1 MAGIDNIT
9 NEILQEAKERAAS
22 VTGAATKKADNL
34 LAQAKQQ
41 GEEFA
46 AKTAEKAKA
55 DAAAYGER
63 ILSQMGLRKR
73 QALLR
78 AKQEIITGVI
88 DAAYEKLHSLGD
100 KEYFAMIMKLAV
112 SNLQSGDGEILFSK
126 KDLERLPKDFAE
138 QIREKAK
145 LAGGTLAV
153 SAETAEIDDGFILRY
168 GGIDE
173 NCTLKALFAE
183 KRDVLSD
190 KVAAVLWHKENA
202 DG

>member
-9 NEILQEAKERAAS
+9 NEILQEAKTKAAAL
-22 VTGAATKKADNL
+22 TQGASKKADDL

-46 AKTAEKAKA
+46 AKAAQKAEAE
-55 DAAAYGER
+55 AAAHGER

-73 QALLR
+73 QASLK
-78 AKQEIITGVI
+78 AKQDIISEVI

-100 KEYFAMIMKLAV
+100 ADYFAMIMKLIG
-112 SNLQSGDGEILFSK
+112 SNVQSGDGEILFSK
-126 KDLERLPKDFAE
+126 KDKERLPKDFA
-138 QIREKAK
+138 QQVQKAAQ
-145 LAGGTLAV
+145 LAGGSL
-153 SAETAEIDDGFILRY
+153 SISEETADIDDGFILRY

-183 KRDVLSD
+183 KRDALSD
-190 KVAAVLWHKENA
+190 KVASALWHEENT